1 MKWRRFSFPPLM
13 FMIRETHRGS
23 LLLKG
28 LPAEM
33 GNMVDDWGEVSGAV
47 KLHHGET
54 PLVGVDHTLYT

>member
-1 MKWRRFSFPPLM
+1 
-13 FMIRETHRGS
+13 MIRETHRGS

-33 GNMVDDWGEVSGAV
+33 GNMVDDWGEVGGAV

-54 PLVGVDHTLYT
+54 LLVGVDHTLYT